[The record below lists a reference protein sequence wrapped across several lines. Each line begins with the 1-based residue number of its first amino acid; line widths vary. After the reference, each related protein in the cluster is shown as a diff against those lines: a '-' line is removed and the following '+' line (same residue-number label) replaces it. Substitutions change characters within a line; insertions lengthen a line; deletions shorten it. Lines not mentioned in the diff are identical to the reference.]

1 LTRYYY
7 TFTLGLLFLSY
18 SVLAGPFIFLDK
30 SGVPSVITQKEIQK
44 YNQTHPNSILPLWEL
59 GGGIVRTQFPD
70 YPGSDF
76 NYNITLPFPAAI
88 YRGDILR
95 AERDE
100 GIRGRFW
107 NHKSFELDLS
117 FDGTLPSRSGK
128 PNPKRAGMPQLETVI
143 EFGPKLI
150 IHLLKTKNKQTLDL
164 NLAGRFAFSTSL
176 KKWQD
181 QGVQFNPFISYK
193 IEDIFTQK
201 SLFMLSYSAK
211 WSSRKLMRYY
221 YQVAPSLETPQRPQY
236 HAKSGLL
243 ETSLSALAYYPIY
256 KEVMIFGGIIKAF
269 YDNASNRQ
277 SPLLPKDR
285 TTSVVL
291 GIYLTPF
298 KSRVYVED

>member
-1 LTRYYY
+1 LTRHFCTILFAY
-7 TFTLGLLFLSY
+7 LFLTNFVYASPY
-18 SVLAGPFIFLDK
+18 IFLDET
-30 SGVPSVITQKEIQK
+30 GQPSIISQEEIK
-44 YNQTHPNSILPLWEL
+44 AYNQTHGDSILSLWEL

-107 NHKSFELDLS
+107 NHKKFELDLS
-117 FDGTLPSRSGK
+117 FDGTLPSRSNR
-128 PNPKRAGMPQLETVI
+128 PNPRRAGMSQLETVI

-164 NLAGRFAFSTSL
+164 NLATRFAFSTNL
-176 KKWQD
+176 KKWED
-181 QGVQFNPFISYK
+181 QGIQFNPFMSYK
-193 IEDIFTQK
+193 IEDIFAPK
-201 SLFMLSYSAK
+201 SLFMLTYGMK

-221 YQVAPSLETPQRPQY
+221 YQVDPSFETPQRSPY

-243 ETSLSALAYYPIY
+243 ESSLSALIYYPIY
-256 KEVMIFGGIIKAF
+256 KEVMVFGGIINAF
-269 YDNASNRQ
+269 YNKSSNRN

-285 TTSVVL
+285 TLSTVF
-291 GIYLTPF
+291 GIYWTPF
-298 KSRVYVED
+298 KSRVYVKD

>member
-1 LTRYYY
+1 MTRYYY

-30 SGVPSVITQKEIQK
+30 SGAPSVITQKEIQN
-44 YNQTHPNSILPLWEL
+44 YNQTHSNSILPLWEL

-128 PNPKRAGMPQLETVI
+128 PNPKRAGMPQLET
-143 EFGPKLI
+143 
-150 IHLLKTKNKQTLDL
+150 
-164 NLAGRFAFSTSL
+164 
-176 KKWQD
+176 
-181 QGVQFNPFISYK
+181 
-193 IEDIFTQK
+193 
-201 SLFMLSYSAK
+201 
-211 WSSRKLMRYY
+211 
-221 YQVAPSLETPQRPQY
+221 
-236 HAKSGLL
+236 
-243 ETSLSALAYYPIY
+243 
-256 KEVMIFGGIIKAF
+256 
-269 YDNASNRQ
+269 
-277 SPLLPKDR
+277 
-285 TTSVVL
+285 
-291 GIYLTPF
+291 
-298 KSRVYVED
+298 